1 MRMEMHD
8 TMNDPQGTDRRW
20 PVLWAAFATY
30 LLDSYDLIVL
40 AIAMPVLLRVLD
52 ITLPQGGLIGSATMA
67 GAMIGSVVFGLI
79 AENRG
84 RRTALIVALLWLG
97 AGMGAV
103 YLAHNL
109 GLWMALRCLTG
120 LAIGGIWGPCS
131 ALIAEHWSP
140 QYRGRAASFVLS
152 SFAVGAVMASFA
164 GRILLDTDW
173 RLLFLLGTIS
183 IPFALFVARLVPP
196 DRPAGKTGDGGKAA
210 GKVGI
215 ADIFKGGV
223 GKTTVLATLVS
234 LINLAGYWGAA
245 YWIPTFLTR
254 ERGLSLT
261 MMADFSLVM
270 YVGMFFGFQFF
281 GFLADRIGRRRAMIA
296 AFGTIAGAVWVYIV
310 VKDPLFLF
318 WWGIVVGFGLPGVG
332 GVLGAY
338 FAELFPERIRAYAG
352 GFCWNMGRIGAVLAP
367 YTIGEIGS
375 RYGLA
380 TGLAVTGVVYVIG
393 AFSLLLLPETFG
405 GASKVEAGSP
415 ADGEVKKSG
424 S

>member
-1 MRMEMHD
+1 MKGFLTAVLMPTNAQT
-8 TMNDPQGTDRRW
+8 TMAEAGTEKRW

-40 AIAMPVLLRVLD
+40 AIAMPVLLQVLD
-52 ITLPQGGLIGSATMA
+52 ITLPEGGLIGSATMA

-103 YLAHNL
+103 YLARTL
-109 GLWMALRCLTG
+109 GMWMVLRCLTG

-140 QYRGRAASFVLS
+140 RYRGRAASFVLS
-152 SFAVGAVMASFA
+152 SFAVGAVAASFA
-164 GRILLDTDW
+164 GRLVLDTDW
-173 RLLFLLGTIS
+173 RLLFLLGTVS
-183 IPFALFVARLVPP
+183 IPFALVVARLVPP
-196 DRPAGKTGDGGKAA
+196 DRPTGSCPAGGKEAVR
-210 GKVGI
+210 VGV
-215 ADIFKGGV
+215 ADIFRDGLD
-223 GKTTVLATLVS
+223 KTTFLATLVS
-234 LINLAGYWGAA
+234 LLNLAGYWGAA

-270 YVGMFFGFQFF
+270 YAGMFFGFQFF

-296 AFGTIAGAVWVYIV
+296 AFGTIAAAVWVYIV
-310 VKDPLFLF
+310 VKDPVFLF

-338 FAELFPERIRAYAG
+338 FAELFPERVRAYAG
-352 GFCWNMGRIGAVLAP
+352 GFCWNAGRIGAVLAP
-367 YTIGEIGS
+367 YTIGRIGS
-375 RYGLA
+375 HYGLA

-393 AFSLLLLPETFG
+393 ALSLLLLPETF
-405 GASKVEAGSP
+405 AGRSR
-415 ADGEVKKSG
+415 S
-424 S
+424 